1 MRGTTKLSPNST
13 KPHVVVVA
21 GPNGAGKS
29 TVAPRL
35 LRDALA
41 VREFVNADT
50 IAAGLS
56 AFRPE
61 SVAIGA
67 GRIMLARMRALAAA
81 REDFSFE
88 TTLAS
93 RSFAPWL
100 AGLQSGGYYVNLL
113 FLWLRSPELAVSR
126 VAERVRLGGQDVP
139 IPVIR
144 RRYEAGLTNFFRVYL
159 PLVNSW
165 DLFDNSE
172 PGRPRLVAAGEGD
185 AVSVGENGET
195 WRRLKENYGG

>member
-1 MRGTTKLSPNST
+1 M
-13 KPHVVVVA
+13 VA

-29 TVAPRL
+29 TAARRL

-61 SVAIGA
+61 SVAIAA
-67 GRIMLARMRALAAA
+67 GRIMLTRMRALAAT
-81 REDFSFE
+81 REDFAFE

-93 RSFAPWL
+93 RSFGPCL
-100 AGLQSGGYYVNLL
+100 AGLQQGGYHVHLL

-126 VAERVRLGGQDVP
+126 VAERRRLGGHDVP
-139 IPVIR
+139 GDVIR
-144 RRYEAGLTNFFRVYL
+144 RRYQAGMSNFFELYL
-159 PLVNSW
+159 PLANSRQ
-165 DLFDNSE
+165 LFDNSE

-195 WRRLKENYGG
+195 WRRLKEAYHG